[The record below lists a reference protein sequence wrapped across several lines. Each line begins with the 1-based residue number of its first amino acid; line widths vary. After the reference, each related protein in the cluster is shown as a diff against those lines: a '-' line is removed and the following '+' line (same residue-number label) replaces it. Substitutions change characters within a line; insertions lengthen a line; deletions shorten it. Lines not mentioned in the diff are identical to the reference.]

1 MTPQQEYHIENL
13 EGTLRYFGYAVD
25 MEPIP
30 GAEDDF
36 IAALRQ
42 ALSRVESVLAAN
54 AKRFGFRGTSKR
66 ARAALH
72 RDLPQPGWGIE
83 LRVVVS

>member
-1 MTPQQEYHIENL
+1 MTSEQERHIENL

-30 GAEDDF
+30 GAEDDV
-36 IAALRQ
+36 IAALRR

-54 AKRFGFRGTSKR
+54 AKRFGFRGTSKP
-66 ARAALH
+66 ALAALH
-72 RDLPQPGWGIE
+72 RDLPQPGWGVE
-83 LRVVVS
+83 VRAVVA